1 MLMDTLAKSS
11 RTSRIAFSAAI
22 IGIMVIA
29 VYNWMVSPYVQC
41 LHASQQLEIVIG
53 DKARKNKILKANG
66 QVRKKEVEKLRAE
79 LAGARAGLFTP
90 DTANR
95 FFSDIEV
102 ICYESGCVARSMTFL
117 GNVDKLAVALG
128 DSKVVAANS
137 AAVGVAGSYGDIIN
151 FLGELTGRTQKVL
164 VRSLKIMSS
173 NSENNLLECELMITV
188 YVVHDEESFT
198 NE

>member
-1 MLMDTLAKSS
+1 MDTLAKSS

-29 VYNWMVSPYVQC
+29 LYNWLVSPHAQL
-41 LHASQQLEIVIG
+41 LHAAQRYETVIG
-53 DKARKNKILKANG
+53 DKARKNKILKANE

-79 LAGARAGLFTP
+79 LADARAGLFTA
-90 DTANR
+90 DTSNR

-102 ICYESGCVARSMTFL
+102 ICYKSGCVARSMTFL

-128 DSKVVAANS
+128 DNKVAVANS
-137 AAVGVAGSYGDIIN
+137 AAVGVAGSYSDIIN
-151 FLGELTGRTQKVL
+151 FLAKLTSRAQKVL
-164 VRSLKIMSS
+164 VRSLKIFSS
-173 NSENNLLECELMITV
+173 NSESNLLECEFMITV

-198 NE
+198 NG